1 MMSMSEVKAYNEK
14 RTIKTYLIG
23 DPDTNPFISEYLGSL
38 MFYPYPLKNDVSTET
53 KDVEY
58 NLFCLE
64 NEYIEIA
71 TIPEL
76 GGKLYS
82 AVDKRTNKDIFYC
95 NPVVK
100 PQLIGC
106 TGAWTSGG
114 IEFNFPNRGH
124 RPTVTDYTD
133 TMFREYEDG
142 SAAVIICDIDMIS
155 WQWFTVELRLY
166 PGKAYIEQITRMYNP
181 NDYED
186 SYYFWATSAELEK
199 KGLEWR
205 FPCLWHI
212 EEESRHTYLWPFDE
226 EGKYGPRGE
235 DIRFNDNA
243 QGYTLPFGSRV
254 LRDYMGIYY
263 PDTDS
268 NVIHVAD
275 FREVPGKKVWCWGK
289 APAGINWCK
298 RLTDNDDRY
307 IEVQAGA
314 VETQNEFNIL
324 KPHNRIEIKEYWL
337 HTTNNGPLC
346 AASKD
351 VVASYELVQDSIQL
365 SLSATDNFVGAEF
378 VLRAG
383 DDVVFEKIIDLSPV
397 RNVRI
402 EAPFDVDWLDRDIK
416 FSVRTGNEI
425 LIQETIL
432 ENQDALEMI
441 DKEEYV
447 SEDEVR
453 ASDFSE
459 AFALEKRRHYNEA
472 IELYGRVIEDNPDYL
487 QAHLRMAC
495 CYLKKYD
502 AQKALEI
509 LEGVLRANPEDVELM
524 YLYALASWR
533 CGKEYKAAK
542 FFYKVPI
549 SSPLSAAA
557 SYFIS
562 IYHLK
567 RGEYQDALTKLDYS
581 IANQPF
587 HYKSN
592 LLKAYALLGMGKQD
606 EAELALR
613 SYLNGDPM
621 DYVAMCILDEIENSE
636 EYSSLICNRK
646 ENIYYVLAFFDE
658 VEDWNRCLAVI
669 DKYIEHGGDY
679 KLLAAYRHYYADLA
693 EGCHRDELINAV
705 NKIALDYVFPNHAI
719 DRKILGSIV
728 SDSPNARYLCGL
740 MQYRAENYDYAKAL
754 WSDLVEED
762 FGYSVLYRN
771 LANYYFKAEK
781 DYHKAIELAEK
792 GLEKAPVNDHLFYIL
807 YSCYLELGWEDKIP
821 SLLERIERMEK
832 QTDSCRRLWIDMLNH
847 VGKHEEAVRVLE
859 KTEFRVF
866 EHDPADLV
874 PYGKIYKESYLGV
887 ARMALHQK
895 DYDKA
900 WLAVEK
906 CLNIERRY
914 EEKIAEIYFYAGII
928 NEKKGN
934 FSEALKFYNK
944 IFAENISRDD
954 TENYPYLVK
963 AAHRL
968 VKLNWIG
975 VR

>member
-1 MMSMSEVKAYNEK
+1 MSMSKVKAYNEK
-14 RTIKTYLIG
+14 KTIKTYLIG
-23 DPDTNPFISEYLGSL
+23 DPDINPFISEYLGSL
-38 MFYPYPLKNDVSTET
+38 MFYPYPLKNDVSKET

-64 NEYIEIA
+64 NEHIKIA
-71 TIPEL
+71 TIPDL

-82 AVDKRTNKDIFYC
+82 AIDKRTGNDIFYC

-100 PQLIGC
+100 PQLIGA

-133 TMFREYEDG
+133 TMFRTYDDG
-142 SAAVIICDIDMIS
+142 SASVTICDIDMIS

-166 PGKAYIEQITRMYNP
+166 PGKAYIEEIVRMYNP

-205 FPCLWHI
+205 FPFLWHI
-212 EEESRHTYLWPFDE
+212 EEESRNTYLWPFDE
-226 EGKYGPRGE
+226 GGKYGPKGK

-254 LRDYMGIYY
+254 LKDYMGIYY

-275 FREVPGKKVWCWGK
+275 FREVPGKKVWCWGT
-289 APAGINWCK
+289 APAGVNWCK

-324 KPHNRIEIKEYWL
+324 EPHNRIEIKEYWL
-337 HTTNNGPLC
+337 YTANNGPLC
-346 AASKD
+346 AATRD
-351 VVASYELVQDSIQL
+351 VVASYKLLANSIEL
-365 SLSATDNFVGAEF
+365 SLSATDIFEGAEL
-378 VLRAG
+378 VLTAG
-383 DDVVFEKIIDLSPV
+383 DEVVFEKKIDLSPV
-397 RNVRI
+397 SNLKVK
-402 EAPFDVDWLDRDIK
+402 APFNVDWLDRDIK
-416 FSVRTGNEI
+416 FSIRMGNET

-441 DKEEYV
+441 DKEEYL
-447 SEDEVR
+447 SEDETR
-453 ASDFSE
+453 SSDFAE

-472 IELYGRVIEDNPDYL
+472 IALYGKVIDKNPDYL

-495 CYLKKYD
+495 CYLKKHD
-502 AQKALEI
+502 DRKALGV

-524 YLYALASWR
+524 YMYALASWR
-533 CGKEYKAAK
+533 CGREYTAVK
-542 FFYKVPI
+542 FFYKVPAP
-549 SSPLSAAA
+549 SSLFAAA

-562 IYHLK
+562 LYHLK
-567 RGEYQDALTKLDYS
+567 RGEYQEALTKLDYS
-581 IANQPF
+581 ICHQPF

-592 LLKAYALLGMGKQD
+592 LLKAYTLLRMGKQD
-606 EAELALR
+606 EAASVLR
-613 SYLNGDPM
+613 SYLKGDPM
-621 DYVAMCILDEIENSE
+621 DYVAMYILNEIESNE
-636 EYSSLICNRK
+636 ELSSLIYNRK
-646 ENIYYVLAFFDE
+646 ENVYHVLAFFDE
-658 VEDWNRCLAVI
+658 VGDWDRCLAVI
-669 DKYIEHGGDY
+669 DSYVEHGGDS
-679 KLLAAYRHYYADLA
+679 KLLAAYRHYYADPVD
-693 EGCHRDELINAV
+693 GCHRDDLINAV
-705 NKIALDYVFPNHAI
+705 NEMSLDYVFPNHAI
-719 DRKILGSIV
+719 DRKILESIV
-728 SDSPNARYLCGL
+728 SDSPNAKYLCGL
-740 MQYRAENYDYAKAL
+740 MEYRGENYDCAEAL
-754 WSDLVEED
+754 WSDLAERD

-771 LANYYFKAEK
+771 LANYYFKYAK

-792 GLEKAPVNDHLFYIL
+792 GLEKTPTNDHLFYIL
-807 YSCYLELGWEDKIP
+807 YSCYLELGLEDRLP

-832 QTDSCRRLWIDMLNH
+832 QTDSCRRLWIEMLNH
-847 VGKHEEAVRVLE
+847 VGKHEEAVSVLE
-859 KTEFRVF
+859 KTEFKVF

-874 PYGKIYKESYLGV
+874 PYAKIYKESYLGL
-887 ARMALHQK
+887 ARITLQQK

-900 WLAVEK
+900 WSAVKK

-914 EEKIAEIYFYAGII
+914 EEKIAEIYFYAGIV

-934 FSEALKFYNK
+934 FGEALKFYNK
-944 IFAENISRDD
+944 IFAENISSDD

-963 AAHRL
+963 AAHRM

-975 VR
+975 IR